1 MQELLLPDNYL
12 DMADKK
18 QRKIRAELRKNRTE
32 RARRKDWTKFWDTE
46 QGGEEQLLLDAQE
59 RLTGKGELS
68 RRRTV
73 RAEALGQE
81 LQDPTLPVVLEVD
94 EKVCRPGRVL
104 GVHGLWSEVQ
114 DETGRIYRCT
124 TRRLLKTLQ
133 TEQRHVLAVG
143 DHVKFRPINEAAGQG
158 VIERVEPRRGI
169 LSRSAH
175 GRQQIIVAN
184 VEQVLIVVSAAE
196 PPLKPNLIDR
206 MLIAAEKGQIRPII
220 CINKIDLV
228 DPALLQP
235 LVGLYSQMGY
245 QVLLLSAET
254 GWGLERLRRVLK
266 DRQSVVAGQSGVGK
280 SSLLN
285 AVDPRLQLRVGPV
298 SPDTHKGRHT
308 TTTARLIPL
317 AFGGYVVDTP
327 GIRQFELWDVAPNEV
342 ANYFRDFRP
351 YINLC
356 RFPDCTHTHEVD
368 CAIKNAVADGR
379 LDSRRYES
387 YCRILAGELES
398 PGHWE

>member
-1 MQELLLPDNYL
+1 
-12 DMADKK
+12 MASKK
-18 QRKIRAELRKNRTE
+18 ERKHRITRAELRKNRTE
-32 RARRKDWTKFWDTE
+32 RTRTKDWTRF
-46 QGGEEQLLLDAQE
+46 LDASEDAEEVLVDRQE
-59 RLTGKGELS
+59 RLTGKGDLT

-73 RAEALGQE
+73 RAAADAEQIE
-81 LQDPTLPVVLEVD
+81 DPTLPVVLEVD
-94 EKVCRPGRVL
+94 ERVCRPGRVL
-104 GVHGLWSEVQ
+104 SVHGLWSEVQ
-114 DETGRIYRCT
+114 DEDGRVYRCT

-133 TEQRHVLAVG
+133 TEQRHIIAVG
-143 DHVKFRPINEAAGQG
+143 DRVMFRPINEATAEG

-169 LSRSAH
+169 LSRSIQ

-184 VEQVLIVVSAAE
+184 VEQVLVVCSAAE

-206 MLIAAEKGQIRPII
+206 MLIAAEKGQIRPVI

-228 DPALLQP
+228 DPAQLQP

-245 QVLLLSAET
+245 QVLLLSAQT
-254 GWGLERLRRVLK
+254 GWGLDRLRRVLK

-285 AVDPRLQLRVGPV
+285 ALDPRLQLRVAPV

-317 AFGGYVVDTP
+317 CFGGYVVDTP
-327 GIRQFELWDVAPNEV
+327 GIRQFELWDVAPAEV
-342 ANYFRDFRP
+342 VNFFRDFRP

-356 RFPDCTHTHEVD
+356 KFPDCTHTHEAD
-368 CAIKNAVADGR
+368 CAVKNAVADGR
-379 LDSRRYES
+379 LDERRYES

-398 PGHWE
+398 QSHWE

>member
-1 MQELLLPDNYL
+1 MVV
-12 DMADKK
+12 MASKK
-18 QRKIRAELRKNRTE
+18 ERKHRITRAELRKNRTE
-32 RARRKDWTKFWDTE
+32 RTRTKDWTRF
-46 QGGEEQLLLDAQE
+46 LDASEDAEEVLVDRQE
-59 RLTGKGELS
+59 RLTGKGDLT

-73 RAEALGQE
+73 RAAADAEQIE
-81 LQDPTLPVVLEVD
+81 DPTLPVVLEVD
-94 EKVCRPGRVL
+94 ERVCRPGRVL
-104 GVHGLWSEVQ
+104 SVHGLWSEVQ
-114 DETGRIYRCT
+114 DEDGRVYRCT

-133 TEQRHVLAVG
+133 TEQRHIIAVG
-143 DHVKFRPINEAAGQG
+143 DRVMFRPINEATAEG

-169 LSRSAH
+169 LSRSIQ

-184 VEQVLIVVSAAE
+184 VEQVLVVCSAAE

-206 MLIAAEKGQIRPII
+206 MLIAAEKGQIRPVI

-228 DPALLQP
+228 DPAQLQP

-245 QVLLLSAET
+245 QVLLLSAQT
-254 GWGLERLRRVLK
+254 GWGLDRLRRVLK

-285 AVDPRLQLRVGPV
+285 ALDPRLQLRVAPV

-317 AFGGYVVDTP
+317 CFGGYVVDTP
-327 GIRQFELWDVAPNEV
+327 GIRQFELWDVAPAEV
-342 ANYFRDFRP
+342 VNFFRDFRP

-356 RFPDCTHTHEVD
+356 KFPDCTHTHEAD
-368 CAIKNAVADGR
+368 CAVKNAVADGR
-379 LDSRRYES
+379 LDERRYES

-398 PGHWE
+398 QSHWE